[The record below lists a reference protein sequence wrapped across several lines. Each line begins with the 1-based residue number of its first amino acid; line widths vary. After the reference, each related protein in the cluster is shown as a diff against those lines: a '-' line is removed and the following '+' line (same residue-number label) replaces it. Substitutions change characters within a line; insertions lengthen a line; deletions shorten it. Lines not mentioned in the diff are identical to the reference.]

1 MAKNLPVMWKTHVR
15 SLIQEDPLEKGMA
28 SHSSTLA
35 WRMPQTEETDG
46 LQSWGRKESDMTEQV
61 TPKRARRENGMFEAE
76 ERCLS
81 AIFQPGFPDKI
92 LGTEVPS
99 SKNLEPKY
107 KAKTHGSSGTNGL
120 MHYTLYCGD
129 AGSCYTAQGLL
140 GLRSCNP
147 INQRSSALILNS
159 ISVKQ
164 SRL

>member
-1 MAKNLPVMWKTHVR
+1 MASNLPVMWKIHVR

-46 LQSWGRKESDMTEQV
+46 LQSQGRKESDMTEQV
-61 TPKRARRENGMFEAE
+61 THKRARRENGMFEAE

-81 AIFQPGFPDKI
+81 AIFQPGLPDKI

-120 MHYTLYCGD
+120 MILC
-129 AGSCYTAQGLL
+129 TAEML
-140 GLRSCNP
+140 GHVT
-147 INQRSSALILNS
+147 QRKASWGFDPVTPLIRDL
-159 ISVKQ
+159 Q
-164 SRL
+164 L